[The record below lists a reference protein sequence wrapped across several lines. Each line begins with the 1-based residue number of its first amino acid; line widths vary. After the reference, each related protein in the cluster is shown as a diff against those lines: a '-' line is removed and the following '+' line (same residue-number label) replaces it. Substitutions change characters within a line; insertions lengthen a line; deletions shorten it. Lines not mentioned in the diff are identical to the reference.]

1 MSENHD
7 VSFKPESAL
16 YSPYSTVYQKPL
28 RIMKVDSDG
37 QENIEVT
44 TTTYKTINEPVSIE
58 KIKEICENIIVEK
71 MFTKDEQSP
80 FMQFM
85 KTITDQFLQ
94 FQNKITSF
102 MEESKSSNQADMD
115 GFQKKIME
123 GLLQAQEQ
131 QFDRL
136 EKQLLT
142 AQKSDSIQN
151 NAAETNAAETN
162 ETLLQNKSLMEIIR
176 EEVAKALDNIDEKDL
191 VEAPEFQASEDLS
204 EPSVK
209 FVIQDFEN
217 IKEEYD
223 PENVED
229 LQETEKTQELGV
241 QLQTETLQEEKQED
255 VFEYIDENVLP
266 DGTDMVF
273 DDEILEDEKEQT
285 SEFEYIDENLL
296 PDGTDMIFD
305 DNFSKEQEIVE
316 DKVGDKVEDKVGE
329 QFEDKVEDKVGEQ
342 FEDKVE
348 DKAGDKVGEQ
358 FGDKVEDKVGEQ
370 VGDKVED
377 KVEDKVV
384 EQVGDK
390 DPVQE
395 EPKHEEETIFAEPP
409 KHGSDMIQKE
419 EQLNEVESEVER
431 VLTNLDPP
439 VLEIVVPEEDDHRT
453 SRRRSRQLGKEAEVQ
468 VNSRVQKQSKK
479 QKNKPK
485 KR

>member
-329 QFEDKVEDKVGEQ
+329 QFEEKVG
-342 FEDKVE
+342 
-348 DKAGDKVGEQ
+348 
-358 FGDKVEDKVGEQ
+358 DKVGEQ
-370 VGDKVED
+370 VGEQVED
-377 KVEDKVV
+377 KAGDKVV

>member
-151 NAAETNAAETN
+151 NAAEANAAETNAAETN

-329 QFEDKVEDKVGEQ
+329 QFEEKVG
-342 FEDKVE
+342 
-348 DKAGDKVGEQ
+348 
-358 FGDKVEDKVGEQ
+358 DKVGEQ
-370 VGDKVED
+370 VGEQVED
-377 KVEDKVV
+377 KAGDKVV

-453 SRRRSRQLGKEAEVQ
+453 SRRRSRQLRKEAEVQ